1 MERRAHTEPLTRRN
15 GRPTRVVGLDQL
27 PTQRSPRPHRTLV
40 TDPDPPRTTD
50 RQRSNDRSRR
60 PNKRTS
66 RTHDM
71 HRVLSLATPEE
82 IEAMPPGPGSLAGP
96 PIRQQIL
103 WSTPDAPPCA
113 PSFAPC
119 DNRTY
124 VTRYGQR
131 QAVDDCGNC
140 PSCRARQ
147 QTLDD
152 ARKKWEAVNTN
163 QSHG

>member
-1 MERRAHTEPLTRRN
+1 MWLASISYKRHNQFVPTERWSPTLIRRAQQIASEAMI
-15 GRPTRVVGLDQL
+15 GVGDPTKERAV
-27 PTQRSPRPHRTLV
+27 PMTCTACCHR
-40 TDPDPPRTTD
+40 
-50 RQRSNDRSRR
+50 
-60 PNKRTS
+60 
-66 RTHDM
+66 
-71 HRVLSLATPEE
+71 LATPEE